1 MQNIVVYFNINL
13 TFTKLIIFNTFKDY
27 LGTL

>member
-13 TFTKLIIFNTFKDY
+13 TFIELIIFNTFKEY
-27 LGTL
+27 LWTL